1 MVQKYPGLP
10 ATPHVVKAAAA
21 TKATL
26 MLLLTRSVAVR
37 AFSSSSSSS
46 TAGFVSNAA
55 AFRQSPLRRLSTC
68 SRGAAAW
75 PGLNTLDRSGR
86 KRTAAVSTP
95 SVRQQRQP
103 RRWIRASA
111 AAAEAETD
119 TAKAALGPP
128 SVVDENGDMATQYDF
143 LSVERSMYAWWE
155 EKGYFKPGGDA
166 KKKPYVVPMP
176 PPNVTGYLHMGH
188 AMGTTLQ
195 DILTRYHRMRGEP
208 TLFLPGQDHAGI
220 ATQMLVEKALAAEGI
235 DRKEIGR
242 EAFLE
247 KVWEWKEDKGGYIV
261 RQMRR
266 LGASADWSRERF
278 TLDPEMSA
286 AVTEAFVRLHEK
298 GLVYRG
304 DYMVNW
310 SPSLQTAVSDL
321 EVEYSEEDGKLY
333 YFKYMVAGGKDGE
346 HLAVATTRPETILGD
361 TAVCVHPED
370 ERYKHLI
377 GGKVVVPLSGREI
390 PIIADV
396 YVDMEFGTGAL
407 KITPGHDPNDYEIG
421 KVHSLE
427 TINLMEKDGTMAET
441 AGAYSGQ
448 DRFDCRDN
456 LWADMEKESLAL
468 KVEPYQQR
476 VPRSQRG
483 GEVIEPLVSS
493 QWFVKT
499 EGMGAKALAAVQDKE
514 IQILPERFNKVWH
527 NWLDGIHDWC
537 VSRQLWWGHQI
548 PVWYASGHDGY
559 FVARCEEDARNQAT
573 EAGVSAD
580 VTLERDPDVLDTWF
594 SSGLWPF
601 ASVGWPQEE
610 GHEGRDLSR
619 FYPAACLETGYDII
633 FFWVARMV
641 MMGIELTGK
650 SPFDTIYLHGLV
662 KDSTGMKMSK
672 TKGNV
677 VDPIETMDK
686 YGTDALRYTLVT
698 GVTPGQD
705 VPLSMERVQ
714 TNRFFANKLWN
725 AARFLL
731 GNLKE
736 LSSKERDALAVAGPM
751 TAEELETLALP
762 ERYIVSKC
770 HRLVEDVTQGL
781 QGYDMGDAGKN
792 IYEFLWDEYADWYI
806 EASKTRVGNFAAAA
820 DGKDAEEEATA
831 RARSSRRTLV
841 YVFDTCLRLLH
852 PFMPFITEALW
863 QQLPRRGEALMVAPW
878 PKVDDVPLPVD
889 ESAIIRFEAIQ
900 SLVRSVRKAKADY
913 KVEPGKKIPAV
924 VQVSN
929 KQLRSDIIKEAAAL
943 CLLGRLDPEGLEV
956 QGLDGPR
963 EGQTVHLVVQDGL
976 EVYLPMAGLVDKKK
990 ERARLEKQAGK
1001 LTKDMEVLEKRLSG
1015 SNFVEKAPA
1024 KVVEEVKANL
1034 QAQKDQLKT
1043 VQQAIVDLDL

>member
-1 MVQKYPGLP
+1 MVQRDPGQS
-10 ATPHVVKAAAA
+10 ATPHVAKAAAA

-37 AFSSSSSSS
+37 SFSTSPAS
-46 TAGFVSNAA
+46 FVPSAA
-55 AFRQSPLRRLSTC
+55 AVRSPLRRLSP
-68 SRGAAAW
+68 W
-75 PGLNTLDRSGR
+75 PGLHTLDGGSTG
-86 KRTAAVSTP
+86 AVATGAGATGH
-95 SVRQQRQP
+95 RQP

-111 AAAEAETD
+111 TAAAAEAD
-119 TAKAALGPP
+119 TAKSGGALRPP
-128 SVVDENGDMATQYDF
+128 SIVDDNGDMATHYDF

-155 EKGYFKPGGDA
+155 EKGYFKPGGDP
-166 KKKPYVVPMP
+166 KKKSYVVPMP

-220 ATQMLVEKALAAEGI
+220 ATQMLVERALAAEGI

-242 EAFLE
+242 EAFLK

-333 YFKYMVAGGKDGE
+333 YFKYMVAGGKEGE
-346 HLAVATTRPETILGD
+346 HLSVATTRPETILGD

-370 ERYKHLI
+370 ERFKHLV

-390 PIIADV
+390 PIIADD

-421 KVHSLE
+421 KRHSLQ

-441 AGAYSGQ
+441 AGAYAGQ
-448 DRFDCRDN
+448 DRFDCRN
-456 LWADMEKESLAL
+456 NMWADMEAAGLAL
-468 KVEPYQQR
+468 KAEPYQQR

-499 EGMGAKALAAVQDKE
+499 EGMGAKALAAVQEKD

-559 FVARCEEDARNQAT
+559 FVARSEEDARKQAT
-573 EAGVSAD
+573 DAGVPTD
-580 VTLERDPDVLDTWF
+580 VSLDRDPDVLDTWF

-610 GHEGRDLSR
+610 GNDGGDLSN

-662 KDSTGMKMSK
+662 KDGNGMKMSK

-677 VDPIETMDK
+677 VDPIDTMDS

-714 TNRFFANKLWN
+714 TNMFFANKLWN
-725 AARFLL
+725 AGRFLL
-731 GNLKE
+731 GNLKGLGE
-736 LSSKERDALAVAGPM
+736 GEREALAVTGPM

-770 HRLVEDVTQGL
+770 HRLVEGVTTGL

-806 EASKTRVGNFAAAA
+806 EASKTRIGSFAAGG
-820 DGKDAEEEATA
+820 DGEEGEA

-863 QQLPRRGEALMVAPW
+863 QQLPRTGEALMVAPW
-878 PKVDDVPLPVD
+878 PKVDDAPLAVD
-889 ESAIIRFEAIQ
+889 ELAIGRFEAVQ
-900 SLVRSVRKAKADY
+900 SLVRSVRNAKAEY

-929 KQLRSDIIKEAAAL
+929 KALRSDVIKEVAAL

-956 QGLDGPR
+956 QGLDGPP
-963 EGQTVHLVVQDGL
+963 EGQNVHLVVQDGL
-976 EVYLPMAGLVDKKK
+976 EVYLPMAGLVDKDK

-1024 KVVEEVKANL
+1024 KVVEEVRANL